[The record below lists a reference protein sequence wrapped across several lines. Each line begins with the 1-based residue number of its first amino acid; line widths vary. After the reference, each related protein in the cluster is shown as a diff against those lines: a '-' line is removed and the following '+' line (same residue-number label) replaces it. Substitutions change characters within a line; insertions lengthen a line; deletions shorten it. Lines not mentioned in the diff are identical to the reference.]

1 MITELKTTDRVEKK
15 HDFATKLRQP
25 SLWPAVQKYIE
36 WQKTRRGNGKT
47 GAPSWLMPFSIN
59 LDLTTACNYRCDHCI
74 DFGILNSKIKHE
86 YEVLM
91 ASLESMIAGGLRSV
105 ILIGG
110 GESTLHP
117 KFSDTVRFLKGR
129 GLQVAVVSNGSRNDV
144 ILGVADV
151 FDERDWVRFSLDA
164 GTTDTFL
171 KMHKPVKPM
180 PLEEICAWVPKIR
193 ERNPGLPVGF
203 SFIIT
208 WVGASSGEGVEII
221 PNIHEIVQATKLA
234 KEHRFSYISF
244 KPFLTR
250 YPDGEEVLDPA
261 TIVDFDDA
269 IRRIQMSLEEAKV
282 YESPDFRVIEST
294 NMRALADGSWRSFT
308 KQPHTCHMQAFRQV
322 LSPIGLFNCASYRGV
337 ERARIADK
345 NAYGTPEATKETQ
358 ASVAGIIDR
367 FDASHE
373 CQHITCLFN
382 SANWMIEKAITGELE
397 GEELQE
403 TLERGDYYF

>member
-1 MITELKTTDRVEKK
+1 MIKELEATEKVEKK

-47 GAPSWLMPFSIN
+47 GVPSWLMPFSIN

-74 DFGILNSKIKHE
+74 DLAVLNSKVKHD
-86 YEVLM
+86 YEILT
-91 ASLESMIAGGLRSV
+91 ASLENMIAGGLRSV

-117 KFSDTVRFLKGR
+117 KFSDTVRFLKGH

-144 ILGVADV
+144 ILGVADA

-171 KMHKPVKPM
+171 KMHKPVKPIT
-180 PLEEICAWVPKIR
+180 LEEICSWVPKIR
-193 ERNPGLPVGF
+193 ERNPRLPIGF
-203 SFIIT
+203 SFIVT
-208 WVGASSGEGVEII
+208 WAGASSGEGTKIV
-221 PNIHEIVQATKLA
+221 PNIHEMVRATELA
-234 KEHRFSYISF
+234 KESRFSYISF

-250 YPDGEEVLDPA
+250 YPDGEEVLDPSVIA
-261 TIVDFDDA
+261 DFDDA
-269 IRRIQMSLEEAKV
+269 MRVIQAAVETAKT

-294 NMRALADGSWRSFT
+294 NMRALMDGSWRNFT
-308 KQPHTCHMQAFRQV
+308 KQPHTCHMQAFHQV
-322 LSPIGLFNCASYRGV
+322 LSPIGLFNCPSYRGV
-337 ERARIADK
+337 EKARISDK
-345 NAYGTPEATKETQ
+345 NAYGSPEAMRETREH
-358 ASVAGIIDR
+358 VAGIIDR

-382 SANWMIEKAITGELE
+382 SANWMIEKAITGEL
-397 GEELQE
+397 GDEELQE
-403 TLERGDYYF
+403 TVERGDYYF